1 MDQQATCAM
10 KPLGLRSHL
19 LLVLAVLVG
28 LVGMH
33 GLGPGAVPVSAAA
46 PGCAA
51 AHGTALAH
59 GTPAADEHAMQHPMQ
74 HGGAARADEPAG
86 DGSGGHTQHA
96 DATCA
101 AAGTAGAPVL
111 PSPAAAPSGVAAV
124 PDLGTGINISGA
136 VGGRAPPSLSELQLL
151 RI

>member
-1 MDQQATCAM
+1 MDQQATRAT
-10 KPLGLRSHL
+10 KPLGLRSRL

-33 GLGPGAVPVSAAA
+33 GLGPGAVPVSAGA

-59 GTPAADEHAMQHPMQ
+59 GTPAADEHAMQHD
-74 HGGAARADEPAG
+74 GAPRAAEPVG

-101 AAGTAGAPVL
+101 ATGTAGAPVL

-124 PDLGTGINISGA
+124 PVLGTGTDTSGA

>member
-1 MDQQATCAM
+1 MDQQARRAG
-10 KPLGLRSHL
+10 KPLVLRSYL

-28 LVGMH
+28 LVAMH
-33 GLGPGAVPVSAAA
+33 GLGPGAVAASADA

-51 AHGTALAH
+51 AAH
-59 GTPAADEHAMQHPMQ
+59 GAAVAHGMPAAGEHTVRHDPAV
-74 HGGAARADEPAG
+74 RADGPAG
-86 DGSGGHTQHA
+86 DGSGGHIEHA

-101 AAGTAGAPVL
+101 ATGTAGAPVL
-111 PSPAAAPSGVAAV
+111 PSPAAAPGGVADV
-124 PDLGTGINISGA
+124 PVLGAGTGVSDA